1 MISRRKFIQGLT
13 LTAAG
18 LLIPETI
25 SRVFYSIPKV
35 VVPQNLS
42 YLDLLTATMKETV
55 ADFQKSLDD
64 WVGDLCFGKDNWYID
79 GTDIVQKGSVFRIPN
94 WEGLNET
101 QTKP

>member
-35 VVPQNLS
+35 VVPQNLTGENA
-42 YLDLLTATMKETV
+42 YEFWHLRTGGREYITLEEMKAMFDKCCDPPQV
-55 ADFQKSLDD
+55 PNYIFLGPSG
-64 WVGDLCFGKDNWYID
+64 GDQLWLK
-79 GTDIVQKGSVFRIPN
+79 
-94 WEGLNET
+94 L
-101 QTKP
+101 